1 MRPNTPSSLNGSIGP
16 HRTWDWART
25 RLSDVKIVRGA
36 FGGTVNDVVLAVI
49 TRGFRDLLMS
59 RGESVRGRDVRTM
72 VPVSVRADEDRGNF
86 NNQVSA
92 MFATL
97 PVGLDDPIDRL
108 NSIRVQME
116 GLKESK
122 QAVAGSVLTSLSGFA
137 PPLLLA
143 LGARAAGRITPNNL
157 QTVTTNVPGPQ
168 FPLYACGRR
177 MLEAIPYVPLM
188 YPIRIGVAIFSYD
201 GNLAF
206 GVTGDY
212 DEASDIDVLCEGIVD
227 GMDELV
233 ALAGASGATRGIR
246 RTAPKAEAET
256 ETQA

>member
-1 MRPNTPSSLNGSIGP
+1 
-16 HRTWDWART
+16 
-25 RLSDVKIVRGA
+25 
-36 FGGTVNDVVLAVI
+36 
-49 TRGFRDLLMS
+49 
-59 RGESVRGRDVRTM
+59 
-72 VPVSVRADEDRGNF
+72 
-86 NNQVSA
+86 

-122 QAVAGSVLTSLSGFA
+122 QAVAGSVLTSLTGFA

-143 LGARAAGRITPNNL
+143 LGTRAAGRITPNNL

-168 FPLYACGRR
+168 FPLYSCGRR

-188 YPIRIGVAIFSYD
+188 YPIRVGVAIFSYD

-233 ALAGASGATRGIR
+233 ALAGASGATRGAAPDGAQEGR
-246 RTAPKAEAET
+246 ERDGDGDPGMSTPEPARTPSPRETTSGRAPSGASRPSAT
-256 ETQA
+256 SGPRVPPS